1 MTTATRAHLRSVA
14 SATPY
19 PWPYHGRLDP
29 AGLALLA
36 CLHEQWQRPAAETGK
51 ADRLL
56 AELAS
61 AVQGRGG
68 LVVAIATAA
77 PEWLPY
83 DVIVGSTSVDGFH
96 DGPLDGILR
105 RGRRADL
112 LIAGWGLEGPVHST
126 MRSANDRGYEC
137 LLVADA
143 CVPYAPELAAPAC
156 SMVMHSGGI
165 FGAYANARD
174 VLAALETG
182 EPDDVVASSARLDS
196 ATEGAP

>member
-1 MTTATRAHLRSVA
+1 MTTATRAHLRSVS

-36 CLHEQWQRPAAETGK
+36 CLDEQWQRADAETER

-61 AVQGRGG
+61 ALRARGG
-68 LVVAIATAA
+68 LVVAITNTA

-83 DVIVGSTSVDGFH
+83 DVLVGSHSVDGFH
-96 DGPLDGILR
+96 AGPLDGILR
-105 RGRRADL
+105 RAQRRDL
-112 LIAGWGLEGPVHST
+112 LVAGWGLEGPVHST
-126 MRSANDRGYEC
+126 LRSANDRGYEC

-143 CVPYAPELAAPAC
+143 CVAAIPELGPAAL

-165 FGAYANARD
+165 FGAYANGED
-174 VLAALETG
+174 VLQALLATTWPDDSGALE
-182 EPDDVVASSARLDS
+182 PS
-196 ATEGAP
+196 TEGAR

>member
-36 CLHEQWQRPAAETGK
+36 CLDEQWQRPATETEN

-68 LVVAIATAA
+68 LVVAIANAA
-77 PEWLPY
+77 PEWLPH
-83 DVIVGSTSVDGFH
+83 DVLVGSHSVDGFH

-105 RGRRADL
+105 RAQRADL
-112 LIAGWGLEGPVHST
+112 LLAGWGLEGPVHST

-143 CVPYAPELAAPAC
+143 SVPHSPELQAAAC

-165 FGAYANARD
+165 FGAYASALD
-174 VLAALETG
+174 VLDALETD
-182 EPDDVVASSARLDS
+182 EADDTVASSAPLAPS
-196 ATEGAP
+196 TEGAL